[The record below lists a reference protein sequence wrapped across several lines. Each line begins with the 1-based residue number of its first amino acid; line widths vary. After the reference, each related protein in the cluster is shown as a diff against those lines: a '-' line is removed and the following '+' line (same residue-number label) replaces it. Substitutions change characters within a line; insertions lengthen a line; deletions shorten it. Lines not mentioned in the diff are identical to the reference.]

1 MPDHED
7 VGAESAA
14 TIVETAL
21 SVSENNIS
29 NMNSN
34 EQDDVPLA
42 KLLKKG
48 FISNVATTNSVM
60 STRSHESSLL
70 KICLFLHLV
79 FTMRKMLNLVHHDM
93 HHLLGHQFRLR
104 LLLLIRLQNL
114 YLILLMNLL
123 RMWKGLMFLLLG
135 LLLMV
140 KILTMLTLYN
150 QYC

>member
-48 FISNVATTNSVM
+48 FIFNVATTNSVM
-60 STRSHESSLL
+60 STRSHESSSF
-70 KICLFLHLV
+70 KDLFCSY
-79 FTMRKMLNLVHHDM
+79 T
-93 HHLLGHQFRLR
+93 
-104 LLLLIRLQNL
+104 
-114 YLILLMNLL
+114 
-123 RMWKGLMFLLLG
+123 WSSPC
-135 LLLMV
+135 V
-140 KILTMLTLYN
+140 K
-150 QYC
+150 C